1 MDDICLNSLRD
12 SWRIAIENDGS
23 HCPVCDRWGKI
34 YGRSINETMA
44 KSLVWLCQAQAN
56 NLGWVDV
63 PSTAPRWLVR
73 SNQLPTLKWW
83 NLVERENRSEDSNTK
98 YSGMWRPTNLGQD
111 FVYNGI
117 RVPKKVFT
125 YNNVVEGHSSDTV
138 LLSECFKDYF
148 NYTEVMNS
156 RFLER

>member
-1 MDDICLNSLRD
+1 MTNDIRSLRD

-23 HCPVCDRWGKI
+23 HCPVCDRWGRI

-44 KSLVWLCQAQAN
+44 KSLVWLCQAPAD
-56 NLGWVDV
+56 NLGWIDV

-83 NLVERENRSEDSNTK
+83 GLVEREPRSEDSDAK
-98 YSGMWRPTNLGQD
+98 YSGMWRPTDLGKD
-111 FVYNGI
+111 FVHSGV

-125 YNNVVEGHSSDTV
+125 YNNVVEGHSTETV
-138 LLSECFKDYF
+138 SLPECFKEYF
-148 NYTEVMNS
+148 SYTEVMNS
-156 RFLER
+156 RFSDR